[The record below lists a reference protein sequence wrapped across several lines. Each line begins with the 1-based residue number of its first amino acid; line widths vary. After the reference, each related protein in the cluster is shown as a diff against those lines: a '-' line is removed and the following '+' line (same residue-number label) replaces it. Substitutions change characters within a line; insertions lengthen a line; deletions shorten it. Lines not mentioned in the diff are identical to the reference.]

1 MSRSTWASG
10 LLLALA
16 LPFSLTTQAQSLAV
30 SGVLQS
36 PAMRIPNA
44 AHAVFSSV
52 VRASD
57 RLVAVGER
65 GLILLSDDNGQQW
78 RQASVPVSVGLTAVQ
93 FVDARHGWAVGHS
106 GVVLASDDGGE
117 TWQLQLDGLR
127 AAQLEL
133 DAAQQALSGA
143 ADVEAA
149 QARVDTA
156 QRLLEDGADKPLL
169 NLHFT
174 DQHNG
179 LVIGAYGMALRTR
192 DGGRSWQSV
201 VGQIDNPMGLHLYA
215 VALQGSDWY
224 LAGEQ
229 GFLARSSDAGQHFEQ
244 LQSPYEG
251 TFFTLLARRD
261 GSLLLGGLKGN
272 AFLIRDAGNSIEP
285 LAVSM
290 PVSFSD
296 GTRLADGRVLLANQ
310 AGAVFVLDAA
320 GNRLQEL
327 LPPQGRPLAGLI
339 QAADGSLVAAG
350 FTGLS
355 QLSLSAAQVS
365 E

>member
-10 LLLALA
+10 FFLVLA
-16 LPFSLTTQAQSLAV
+16 LPFSLSVQAQSQAV
-30 SGVLQS
+30 GGVLES
-36 PAMRIPNA
+36 PAMQVPNA
-44 AHAVFSSV
+44 ARAVFTGV
-52 VRASD
+52 ARAGE

-78 RQASVPVSVGLTAVQ
+78 RQARVPVSVGLTAVE
-93 FVDARHGWAVGHS
+93 FADAQHGWAVGHA
-106 GVVLASDDGGE
+106 GVVLASRDGGE
-117 TWQLQLDGLR
+117 NWQLQLDGAR

-133 DAAQQALSGA
+133 ESAKAALPTAT
-143 ADVEAA
+143 DEEAA
-149 QARVDTA
+149 LARVDA
-156 QRLLEDGADKPLL
+156 AERLVEDGADKPLL

-174 DQHNG
+174 DAQHG
-179 LVIGAYGMALRTR
+179 LVIGAYGMALRTT
-192 DGGRSWQSV
+192 DGGRSWQSL

-215 VALQGSDWY
+215 VAQQGSDWY

-229 GFLARSSDAGQHFEQ
+229 GFLARSSDAGQHFAQ

-251 TFFTLLARRD
+251 TFFALVPRKD

-285 LAVSM
+285 LTVPM

-320 GNRLQEL
+320 GNRLQVL
-327 LPPQGRPLAGLI
+327 LPSQGKPLAGLT

-350 FTGLS
+350 FAGLS
-355 QLSLSAAQVS
+355 QLSLSAAKVS